1 MKRAWIGALVIL
13 VAAGAVWAQS
23 GNVVTVQVLSAKLQ
37 KTPSFL
43 APTTAKV
50 VRGEQ
55 LTSLETQKDWL
66 RVSTQ
71 AGQQG
76 WINRSSV
83 IEKAV
88 ALSSKPGGS
97 QGGVSQD
104 EVALAGRG
112 FSPEVEAKYRSGH
125 PDLDYSHVDKIE
137 KTDVDGAQLARFVA
151 DGHLGGGGR

>member
-1 MKRAWIGALVIL
+1 MKRAWIGALVS
-13 VAAGAVWAQS
+13 VVVAGAVWARG

-55 LTSLETQKDWL
+55 LTQVEAQKDWL
-66 RVSTQ
+66 RVTTR
-71 AGQQG
+71 AGQTG
-76 WINRSSV
+76 WINRASV
-83 IEKAV
+83 VEKAV
-88 ALSSKPGGS
+88 ALSTRPGGN

-125 PDLDYSHVDKIE
+125 PELDFSHVDQIE
-137 KTDVDGAQLARFVA
+137 KTDVDGGELARFVA
-151 DGHLGGGGR
+151 DGHVGGGR